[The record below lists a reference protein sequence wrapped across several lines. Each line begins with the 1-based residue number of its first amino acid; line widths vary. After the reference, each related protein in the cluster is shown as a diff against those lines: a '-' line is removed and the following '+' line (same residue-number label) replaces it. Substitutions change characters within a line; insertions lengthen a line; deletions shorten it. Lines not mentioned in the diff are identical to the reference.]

1 MNDQF
6 GVTSYAYWM
15 KGTGNMIDYLVLT
28 KEITVFQ
35 ALEIKKNLELPVI
48 SREEAGTKKYTSS
61 GISSLKIW
69 LNLDKILEEPEICNC
84 TLSAKV
90 DGKRFYQNG
99 KYDVEKTLATL
110 SSILNDEGL
119 SEIRWRLQNIAFK
132 MEIASAYA
140 TKYVE
145 LMNNGYSLKSIGTVK
160 TADDK
165 KKPTKLQYKSDSIFL
180 QIEAD
185 KLDNIVDMQ
194 LRLAKR
200 KINDMVRGSKYP
212 IEDREFSNYDGVL
225 EELEKKLWICYLGR
239 IAGTADYYSFKEA
252 EKIVEASDKKPVEKE
267 NMYSVLKGVAV
278 YKGIEDYLSHI
289 GDVDKKYDF
298 MKCIRTQKTAK
309 SYIKMLQ
316 DDLRIN
322 PVNISRRDAKELG
335 ISRLEN
341 LLSHEEMVRS
351 ETQEDKLRDEFIA
364 SITPVAVINQN
375 QKEKSVESEQ
385 NTSEDW
391 AFDAWN
397 FSGEE
402 PPF

>member
-110 SSILNDEGL
+110 SRILNDEGL

-145 LMNNGYSLKSIGTVK
+145 LMNNGYSLKGIGAVK

-185 KLDNIVDMQ
+185 KLDNTVSMQ

-200 KINDMVRGSKYP
+200 KINDMVRGNKYP
-212 IEDREFSNYDGVL
+212 VEDRDFSNYDSVL

-252 EKIVEASDKKPVEKE
+252 EKIIESSEKKPVEKE
-267 NMYSVLKGVAV
+267 NMYSVLKGIAV
-278 YKGIEDYLSHI
+278 YKGIEDYLGHTQ
-289 GDVDKKYDF
+289 DADKKYDF

-309 SYIKMLQ
+309 TYIKMLQ
-316 DDLRIN
+316 DDLGIN

-335 ISRLEN
+335 IGKLEN
-341 LLSHEEMVRS
+341 LLSYEEMVTI
-351 ETQEDKLRDEFIA
+351 ETDKEKLRDELIA
-364 SITPVAVINQN
+364 SMTPVAEINQN
-375 QKEKSVESEQ
+375 QKENCIQEERDTGD
-385 NTSEDW
+385 NW
-391 AFDAWN
+391 AFDLWD

-402 PPF
+402 APF

>member
-1 MNDQF
+1 
-6 GVTSYAYWM
+6 
-15 KGTGNMIDYLVLT
+15 MIDYLVLT
-28 KEITVFQ
+28 KEISVFQ
-35 ALEIKKNLELPVI
+35 ALEIKKNLGLPVI

-110 SSILNDEGL
+110 SRILNDEGL

-132 MEIASAYA
+132 MEIASAHA

-145 LMNNGYSLKSIGTVK
+145 LLNNGYSLKGIGAVK

-185 KLDNIVDMQ
+185 KLDNTVSMQ

-200 KINDMVRGSKYP
+200 KINDMVRGNKYP
-212 IEDREFSNYDGVL
+212 VEDRDFSNYDGVF

-239 IAGTADYYSFKEA
+239 IAGTEDYYSFKEA
-252 EKIVEASDKKPVEKE
+252 EKIIESSDKKPVEKE
-267 NMYSVLKGVAV
+267 NMQSVLKGVAV

-289 GDVDKKYDF
+289 GDTDKKYDF

-309 SYIKMLQ
+309 TYIKMLQ

-335 ISRLEN
+335 IGKLKN
-341 LLSHEEMVRS
+341 LLLYEELINTDMNKVES
-351 ETQEDKLRDEFIA
+351 WDELIA
-364 SITPVAVINQN
+364 SMTPVAVINQN
-375 QKEKSVESEQ
+375 KDEKSVETEH
-385 NTSEDW
+385 NTSEDLV
-391 AFDAWN
+391 FTAWN

-402 PPF
+402 APF